1 MANRRMFSLKII
13 DTDAFLDMSPTAQ
26 LLYFHLAMRADDDG
40 FVASPKKI
48 MKMANGADDDM
59 RILIAK
65 QYLIP
70 FESGVC
76 VIKDW
81 KIHNYIQT
89 DRYAETEYKEE
100 KGKLI
105 EKDGKYLLKHE
116 CIQDVYIS
124 DTQVRLELGKVRKGK
139 DILQSNALL
148 QEPFKEEPKEKPLT
162 DIQQVVNYFFSLKGW
177 DINGTGGEKVYSRY
191 VRPAKD
197 LLGLCEDSV
206 SEAQAC
212 IKKVADWADSR
223 QLDWGLETIF
233 KKWYELDLL
242 KPKEKKPYYEGNR
255 MFEMGGKMFVL
266 MPNGEKMEFAG
277 KESDIKYK

>member
-1 MANRRMFSLKII
+1 MDNGKFKRAKAFVKYEWITEGTGATKAQIDHFIRWAKEAQMLATEKATRGMFINVLKYEYYQNLDNYKS
-13 DTDAFLDMSPTAQ
+13 DTESDLEATQKRHRSDTINKNDKNVKNEKNDYKEQ
-26 LLYFHLAMRADDDG
+26 I
-40 FVASPKKI
+40 ASPYEP
-48 MKMANGADDDM
+48 
-59 RILIAK
+59 L
-65 QYLIP
+65 
-70 FESGVC
+70 
-76 VIKDW
+76 
-81 KIHNYIQT
+81 
-89 DRYAETEYKEE
+89 KE
-100 KGKLI
+100 K
-105 EKDGKYLLKHE
+105 
-116 CIQDVYIS
+116 
-124 DTQVRLELGKVRKGK
+124 
-139 DILQSNALL
+139 
-148 QEPFKEEPKEKPLT
+148 PKEKPLT
-162 DIQQVVNYFFSLKGW
+162 NIQQVVNYFFSLKGW
-177 DINGTGGEKVYSRY
+177 DINGSGGDKVYSRY

-255 MFEMGGKMFVL
+255 IFEMGGKMFVL